1 MRCLLHYI
9 FARPGT
15 RAFDAAGGGRRWER
29 ARTVDALSRAILAG
43 ATAHHGGTTGGV
55 VSAHTNCASR
65 RRATAWWAMMS
76 VPGSSRNRPVRIGR
90 GGINTNALNR
100 TQRRK
105 GSRLAGMN
113 LGKSVFDSA
122 FPTPV
127 LSASRTFSQTDE
139 KHHRKYPFIFNA
151 LKLSTKSA
159 KSSALES
166 IGPERT
172 ISGISA

>member
-1 MRCLLHYI
+1 MRSLLHRL
-9 FARPGT
+9 FSRSDT
-15 RAFDAAGGGRRWER
+15 RAFDAAGAGRRWEG
-29 ARTVDALSRAILAG
+29 ARTVDGLNTAILAG
-43 ATAHHGGTTGGV
+43 ATTA
-55 VSAHTNCASR
+55 AL
-65 RRATAWWAMMS
+65 RAGWYARNDPWVGAGLWTAWWAILAALR
-76 VPGSSRNRPVRIGR
+76 SSRNPPMPNGPY
-90 GGINTNALNR
+90 GINANILNR
-100 TQRRK
+100 TQRRAR
-105 GSRLAGMN
+105 SRSERMN
-113 LGKSVFDSA
+113 LGKSIFDSA